1 MLQEDKIFKY
11 YYSLVNIISDFA
23 YGCLTVFVSCK
34 IDKCEIASE
43 VFIVTWY

>member
-1 MLQEDKIFKY
+1 MLQEEKIFKY

-23 YGCLTVFVSCK
+23 YGCFTVFVSCK

-43 VFIVTWY
+43 VFIVTSY